1 MAVDFLG
8 ALGAGSDI
16 DTKSLVQSLVDA
28 EKMPRETRLNQKIDN
43 AEVKISAYGEV
54 TSALGALA
62 TAFERLN
69 DATDFESAS
78 LSVAGNKTTDGTD
91 AFTAELTTGAVVG
104 SNLSVRVNSI
114 AESERWISTGVDA
127 LDTELNSGNAFT
139 ITVAGDPE
147 AVLTSTVDAD
157 EDTFASTG
165 HGYATGD
172 VLYYEDNGTA
182 IGGLTTKTSYFVIRV
197 DADTF
202 KLAATADDA
211 TDGTAIDLTST
222 GNNSQTLKVIEEV
235 SLDAG
240 SDLTDVV
247 NEINQNVTLGSATL
261 IDRGESAGS
270 QRYVVSIE
278 GDLGADNAFT
288 VDTTASSGVYAKFSN
303 NQTASDAEVTV
314 NGVSIFRAS
323 NEITDAITG
332 VRLSLFGTSAG
343 TGTISIGRDTT
354 TVEANIRNLVEV
366 YNDVDTIL
374 GGMTDPDDTSEFGGV
389 FSGDGGFRLLKSTIK
404 SMFIEESST
413 ATDNLSYLSDIGISI
428 SQSGQLEI
436 DDDRLSAVFAT
447 NYEELVTLF
456 SADTNNQSK
465 YGEADRGI
473 AGDALVQLDQM
484 LSRDGMILTRTAG
497 IEKNVD
503 EYGEQL
509 EDLDRRMKQV
519 YDRYL
524 AQFTAMETAIDQLN
538 STKEFLTTALENL
551 PFNNKNK

>member
-28 EKMPRETRLNQKIDN
+28 EKLPRETRLNQKIDS

-78 LSVAGNKTTDGTD
+78 LSVAGNKTTDDTN
-91 AFTAELTTGAVVG
+91 AFTAELTTGAPVG
-104 SNLSVRVNSI
+104 SNVSVRVNSI
-114 AESERWISTGVDA
+114 AEAERWISNGVDA

-139 ITVAGDPE
+139 ISVAGDPE
-147 AVLTSTVDAD
+147 AVLTSTVDAG

-165 HGYATGD
+165 HGYTTGD
-172 VLYYEDNGTA
+172 VLYYEENGSA
-182 IGGLTTKTSYFVIRV
+182 IGGLSDKTSYFVIRV
-197 DADTF
+197 DSDTF

-211 TDGTAIDLTST
+211 AAGTAIDLTST
-222 GNNSQTLKVIEEV
+222 GNDAQTLKFVETV
-235 SLDAG
+235 SFDAG

-247 NEINQNVTLGSATL
+247 DQINQNVSLGTATL
-261 IDRGESAGS
+261 IDRGESAGTE
-270 QRYVVSIE
+270 RYVVSIE

-288 VDTTASSGVYAKFSN
+288 VETTASSGVYANFSN
-303 NQTASDAEVTV
+303 NQTASDAQVTI
-314 NGVSIFRAS
+314 NGVSIFRSS
-323 NEITDAITG
+323 NEISDAITG

-343 TGTISIGRDTT
+343 TGTVSIGRDTT
-354 TVEANIRNLVEV
+354 TVEANIRNLVTV

-374 GGMTDPDDTSEFGGV
+374 SKMTDSDDTSEFGGV

-413 ATDNLSYLSDIGISI
+413 ATDNLSYLSDVGISI
-428 SQSGQLEI
+428 SQTGQLEI
-436 DDDRLSAVFAT
+436 DDSRLSAVFAA
-447 NYEELVTLF
+447 NYEDLVTLF
-456 SADTNNQSK
+456 SADTNNQSR

-497 IEKNVD
+497 IERSVD

-509 EDLDRRMKQV
+509 EDLNRRMSQV

-524 AQFTAMETAIDQLN
+524 AQFTAMETAIDQIN
-538 STKEFLTTALENL
+538 STKEFLKTSLENL
-551 PFNNKNK
+551 PFNNKKN

>member
-28 EKMPRETRLNQKIDN
+28 ERMPRETRLNQKIDN

-54 TSALGALA
+54 TSALGSLA

-69 DATDFESAS
+69 DATDFESAT

-91 AFTAELTTGAVVG
+91 AFTAELTTGASVG
-104 SNLSVRVNSI
+104 SNLSVAVNSI

-127 LDTELNSGNAFT
+127 LDTELNSGDAFT

-147 AVLTSTVDAD
+147 TVASSSIDTD
-157 EDTFASTG
+157 DDTFLSTG
-165 HGYATGD
+165 HGHATGD
-172 VLYYEDNGTA
+172 ILYYEDNGTA
-182 IGGLTTKTSYFVIRV
+182 IGGLSNKTSYFVIRV

-211 TDGTAIDLTST
+211 TDGTSIDLTST
-222 GNNSQTLKVIEEV
+222 GNDAQTLKVIEQV
-235 SLDAG
+235 SLAAG

-247 NEINQNVTLGSATL
+247 SEINQNVSFGTAILV
-261 IDRGESAGS
+261 DRGESAGNE
-270 QRYVVSIE
+270 RYVVSIE
-278 GDLGADNAFT
+278 GDVGVDNAFT
-288 VDTTASSGVYAKFSN
+288 VETTASQGVYANFSN
-303 NQTASDAEVTV
+303 NQAASDAQVTI

-332 VRLSLFGTSAG
+332 VRLSLFGASAG
-343 TGTISIGRDTT
+343 TGTVSVGRDITT
-354 TVEANIRNLVEV
+354 IEANIRNLVDV
-366 YNDVDTIL
+366 YNDVDAIL
-374 GGMTDPDDTSEFGGV
+374 GGMTDSDDTGEFGGV
-389 FSGDGGFRLLKSTIK
+389 FSGDGGFRILKSTIK

-436 DDDRLSAVFAT
+436 DDDRLSQVFAT
-447 NYEELVTLF
+447 NYTELVTLF
-456 SADTNNQSK
+456 SADTSNQSRF
-465 YGEADRGI
+465 GDADRGI

-497 IEKNVD
+497 IEKRVD
-503 EYGEQL
+503 DYGEQL
-509 EDLDRRMKQV
+509 EDLDRRMTQI
-519 YDRYL
+519 YNRYL
-524 AQFTAMETAIDQLN
+524 AQFTAMETSIDQIN
-538 STKEFLTTALENL
+538 STKDFLKSALDNL

>member
-91 AFTAELTTGAVVG
+91 AFTAELTTGAAVG

-157 EDTFASTG
+157 EDTFASAG
-165 HGYATGD
+165 HGYTTGD
-172 VLYYEDNGTA
+172 VLYYEDNGSA
-182 IGGLTTKTSYFVIRV
+182 ISGLTTKTSYFVIRV

-211 TDGTAIDLTST
+211 TDGTAIDLGST
-222 GNNSQTLKVIEEV
+222 GNDAQTLKVIQEV

-247 NEINQNVTLGSATL
+247 NEINQNITLGTATL

-278 GDLGADNAFT
+278 GDLGVDNAFT

>member
-28 EKMPRETRLNQKIDN
+28 EKLPRETRLNQKIDS

-78 LSVAGNKTTDGTD
+78 LSVAGNKTADDTD
-91 AFTAELTTGAVVG
+91 AFTAELTTGAPVG
-104 SNLSVRVNSI
+104 SNVSVRVNSI
-114 AESERWISTGVDA
+114 AEAERWISSGVDA

-147 AVLTSTVDAD
+147 VVLTSSVDVDGDSFTSA
-157 EDTFASTG
+157 G

-172 VLYYEDNGTA
+172 ILYYEENGSA
-182 IGGLTTKTSYFVIRV
+182 IGGLSDKTSYFVIRV
-197 DADTF
+197 DSDTF

-211 TDGTAIDLTST
+211 TAGTAIDLTST
-222 GNNSQTLKVIEEV
+222 GNDAQTLKFIETV

-247 NEINQNVTLGSATL
+247 DQINQNVSLGTATL
-261 IDRGESAGS
+261 IDRGESAGTE
-270 QRYVVSIE
+270 RYVVSIE

-288 VDTTASSGVYAKFSN
+288 VDTTASSGVYANFSN
-303 NQTASDAEVTV
+303 NQTASDAQVTI
-314 NGVSIFRAS
+314 NGVSIFRSS
-323 NEITDAITG
+323 NEISDAITG
-332 VRLSLFGTSAG
+332 VSLSLFGTSAG
-343 TGTISIGRDTT
+343 TGTVSIGRDTT
-354 TVEANIRNLVEV
+354 TVEANIRNLVTI
-366 YNDVDTIL
+366 YNDVDTVL
-374 GGMTDPDDTSEFGGV
+374 SKMTDSDDTSEFGGV

-428 SQSGQLEI
+428 TQTGQLEI
-436 DDDRLSAVFAT
+436 DDSRLSAVFAA
-447 NYEELVTLF
+447 NYEDLVTLF
-456 SADTNNQSK
+456 SADTNNQSR
-465 YGEADRGI
+465 YGDADRGI

-497 IEKNVD
+497 IERSVD

-509 EDLDRRMKQV
+509 EDLNRRMSQV

-524 AQFTAMETAIDQLN
+524 AQFTAMETAIDQIN
-538 STKEFLTTALENL
+538 STKEFLKTSLENL
-551 PFNNKNK
+551 PFNNKNN

>member
-1 MAVDFLG
+1 M
-8 ALGAGSDI
+8 
-16 DTKSLVQSLVDA
+16 
-28 EKMPRETRLNQKIDN
+28 
-43 AEVKISAYGEV
+43 
-54 TSALGALA
+54 
-62 TAFERLN
+62 
-69 DATDFESAS
+69 
-78 LSVAGNKTTDGTD
+78 
-91 AFTAELTTGAVVG
+91 
-104 SNLSVRVNSI
+104 
-114 AESERWISTGVDA
+114 
-127 LDTELNSGNAFT
+127 
-139 ITVAGDPE
+139 AGDPE

-157 EDTFASTG
+157 EDTFTSTG

-211 TDGTAIDLTST
+211 ADGTAIDLMST

-278 GDLGADNAFT
+278 GDTGADNAFT

-332 VRLSLFGTSAG
+332 VRLSLFGTSAR

-389 FSGDGGFRLLKSTIK
+389 FSGDGGFGS
-404 SMFIEESST
+404 
-413 ATDNLSYLSDIGISI
+413 
-428 SQSGQLEI
+428 
-436 DDDRLSAVFAT
+436 
-447 NYEELVTLF
+447 
-456 SADTNNQSK
+456 
-465 YGEADRGI
+465 
-473 AGDALVQLDQM
+473 
-484 LSRDGMILTRTAG
+484 
-497 IEKNVD
+497 
-503 EYGEQL
+503 
-509 EDLDRRMKQV
+509 
-519 YDRYL
+519 
-524 AQFTAMETAIDQLN
+524 
-538 STKEFLTTALENL
+538 
-551 PFNNKNK
+551 